1 MEKNRKRERAA
12 DCRVAV
18 NESFSVDVSHV
29 IVLQQCGLTALIL
42 TNMFSLFTFS
52 FISFFPVHI
61 KVLSIKSVCI

>member
-29 IVLQQCGLTALIL
+29 IVLQQQWIHSSDTDEH
-42 TNMFSLFTFS
+42 
-52 FISFFPVHI
+52 V
-61 KVLSIKSVCI
+61 

>member
-29 IVLQQCGLTALIL
+29 IVLQQQWIHSSDTDKHVYSVYFFFHLI
-42 TNMFSLFTFS
+42 
-52 FISFFPVHI
+52 FPGAYQGFVN
-61 KVLSIKSVCI
+61 